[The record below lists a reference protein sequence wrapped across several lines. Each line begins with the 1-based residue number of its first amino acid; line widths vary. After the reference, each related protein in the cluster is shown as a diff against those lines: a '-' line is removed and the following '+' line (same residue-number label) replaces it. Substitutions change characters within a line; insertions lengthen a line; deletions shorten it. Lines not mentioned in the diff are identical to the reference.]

1 MIGTFENFELAF
13 GSFGQQY
20 TSIDGE
26 EYITF
31 FDLADP
37 KLRGLRPG
45 VRVEYEAQP
54 GPTVLCHS
62 PRVEDNL
69 PSATL
74 ARVMSGGAE

>member
-1 MIGTFENFELAF
+1 MIGTFESFELTH

-20 TSIDGE
+20 TTIDGE
-26 EYITF
+26 DYITF

-45 VRVEYEAQP
+45 VRVEYEARP

-62 PRVEDNL
+62 PQVSEGL
-69 PSATL
+69 PSAVL
-74 ARVMSGGAE
+74 VCVESEA